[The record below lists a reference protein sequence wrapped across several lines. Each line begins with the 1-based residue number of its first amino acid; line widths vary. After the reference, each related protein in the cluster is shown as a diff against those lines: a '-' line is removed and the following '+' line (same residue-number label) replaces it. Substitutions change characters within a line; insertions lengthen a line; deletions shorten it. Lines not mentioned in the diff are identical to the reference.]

1 MELKL
6 PKALIDDVGED
17 ELKLYIAIILYTE
30 RKITISQAA
39 KLSGLNLTDFMYEL
53 GKHKAPFTN
62 ITEEELEEELSES
75 SDSLRRHALWQHAK

>member
-17 ELKLYIAIILYTE
+17 ELKLYLAIMLHTE
-30 RKITISQAA
+30 RKITIGQAA
-39 KLSGLNLTDFMYEL
+39 ELSGLALTDFMYEL

-62 ITEEELEEELSES
+62 VTEEDLEEEL
-75 SDSLRRHALWQHAK
+75 RRIE